1 MHCRSPG
8 GGARVNETAGIIRRE
23 VAILYGDVVGYS
35 RLMDLDEDRT
45 YRRLRD
51 CMVHHWR
58 PLIKEYGGRIVGTGG
73 DSMFAEFAEAN
84 HAADCATAIQ
94 TRMQDV
100 NSAFSD
106 EERFVL
112 RIGINFG
119 AVLDTGDDLYGAV
132 VNVAARLQE
141 LTEPGGV
148 LIADTVLARLSPE
161 QADQFS
167 PAGARRLKNIADPV
181 PVHRW
186 RRGAPEPLDRGRMLV
201 VATRAALGMASRL
214 GRLFRRSNSGS
225 PAPAADASGDL
236 DAALM
241 SPGVMVMP
249 FSMLGRSADDQIL
262 ANGMTEEIITI
273 LGQQANLR
281 TLSRSDSFAHRSG
294 AGGAAEMRQSY
305 GVGYVLEGSTR
316 QAHEELLCTVRLIDT
331 ETERVVWTE
340 RYQRPLADVFDVQ
353 IEIAERVA
361 LAIQSTVTRQE
372 GFRIRSRPPDNLA
385 AWQLVVQANH
395 ELFERM
401 NSASLHRAEELLRRA
416 VATQPDYADAWAL
429 LALTIAGE
437 VSGGYAKDPET
448 RDIEAISLADAALDM
463 APNDA
468 SVLGNVAAAKA
479 HLGHGEEGLRLIER
493 ALELAPQFAPFHQTK
508 AVALAQCNRPKEA
521 IPILER
527 IIEASPHD
535 LQRHMNLF
543 ILAVSY
549 GASGDRTRARETVNK
564 AIELDPTW
572 HQPHMFVAMLAGMQ
586 GKLNAGAVKMAEA
599 RRLEPKLTLTG
610 YEYFFKK
617 SSAPITKP
625 MLMLVRKLWKD
636 SDKVLAEAAEG
647 VSENS

>member
-1 MHCRSPG
+1 M
-8 GGARVNETAGIIRRE
+8 GAYVNETVGIIRRE

-58 PLIKEYGGRIVGTGG
+58 PLIRDHGGRIVGTGG
-73 DSMFAEFAEAN
+73 DSMFVEFAD
-84 HAADCATAIQ
+84 ADLATGCATAIQ
-94 TRMQDV
+94 TRMQEV
-100 NSAFSD
+100 NAALSD
-106 EERFVL
+106 QERFVL
-112 RIGINFG
+112 RIGVNFG
-119 AVLDTGDDLYGAV
+119 MALDSGDDLYGAV

-148 LIADTVLARLSPE
+148 LIADSVLARLSP
-161 QADQFS
+161 QKADQFS
-167 PAGARRLKNIADPV
+167 AAGLRHLKNIQEPV

-186 RRGAPEPLDRGRMLV
+186 RRGVPEPLERGRLLAV
-201 VATRAALGMASRL
+201 VAGAAADLAAKFGQLLHRRPRAR
-214 GRLFRRSNSGS
+214 
-225 PAPAADASGDL
+225 PDIDASGDL
-236 DAALM
+236 DAALA

-249 FSMLGRSADDQIL
+249 FGVLGRDPDDRLL

-281 TLSRSDSFAHRSG
+281 TLPRSDSFAHRSG
-294 AGGAAEMRQSY
+294 PGDAAEMRRRY

-316 QAHEELLCTVRLIDT
+316 QAREAFLCTVRLIDT
-331 ETERVVWTE
+331 ESERVVWTE
-340 RYQRPLADVFDVQ
+340 RYQRPLTDVFDVQ
-353 IEIAERVA
+353 LEIAERVA

-372 GFRIRSRPPDNLA
+372 GFRIRSRPPGNLA

-395 ELFERM
+395 ALFERM
-401 NSASLHRAEELLRRA
+401 NSASLHRAEDLLRRA
-416 VATQPDYADAWAL
+416 VAMEPDYADAWAL

-437 VSGGYAKDPET
+437 VAGGYSSAPEP
-448 RDIEAISLADAALDM
+448 RHIEAISLANAALDM

-468 SVLGNVAAAKA
+468 NVLGNAAAAKA
-479 HLGHGEEGLRLIER
+479 HLGEGEEGLHLIDR
-493 ALELAPQFAPFHQTK
+493 ALQLAPQFTPFHQTK
-508 AVALAQCNRPKEA
+508 AVALAQCNRSKEA

-527 IIEASPHD
+527 IVEASPHD

-543 ILAVSY
+543 ILAVAY
-549 GASGDRTRARETVNK
+549 AASGNRGKARAAVDR

-586 GKLNAGAVKMAEA
+586 GKFAAGAAKMAEA
-599 RRLEPKLTLTG
+599 RRLEPRLTLDG

-617 SSAPITKP
+617 SRAPMTKP
-625 MLMLVRKLWKD
+625 MLILVRKLWRL
-636 SDKVLAEAAEG
+636 SDKLLAQDVQA
-647 VSENS
+647 V